1 MAEVPE
7 FIEFEQAAAAA
18 DRVAAWG
25 PAVRI
30 MGWLSDDRNEADAK
44 LVKKIVRTAADRRW
58 FDMAELLA
66 ATAVRR
72 IEGAP
77 ATRRLHAQML
87 MERGL
92 SEEALSRLRS
102 LLAQRNLPRFERE
115 EAEGHIGR
123 IFKDRFLEA
132 AGAGDESASRSALG
146 QSLKAYLDAYE
157 SENLKVWHGI
167 NAVALLSRREAV
179 AVRPDAKALAAAIAN
194 AILKDALVEPDE
206 YTPATLAEAHIA
218 LRQFPNALA
227 PIRQYTADPRVN
239 PFQLA
244 TFHKQLTKVW
254 MLDRESSPGPEL

>member
-1 MAEVPE
+1 MSEVPSFTE
-7 FIEFEQAAAAA
+7 LEQAAAAG
-18 DRVAAWG
+18 DRAAAWG

-30 MGWLSDDRNEADAK
+30 MGWLSDDRNDADAR
-44 LVKKIVRTAADRRW
+44 LIQRIVRTASDRRW
-58 FDMAELLA
+58 FEMAELLA
-66 ATAVRR
+66 ATAARR
-72 IEGAP
+72 IDAAP

-102 LLAQRNLPRFERE
+102 LLAQRSLPRFERE

-132 AGAGDESASRSALG
+132 AGAGDESASQSALE

-167 NAVALLSRREAV
+167 NAVALMSRPEAV
-179 AVRPDAKALAAAIAN
+179 AVRPDAKVRAAAIAN

-218 LRQFPNALA
+218 LRQFP
-227 PIRQYTADPRVN
+227 
-239 PFQLA
+239 
-244 TFHKQLTKVW
+244 
-254 MLDRESSPGPEL
+254 